1 MMSNDRQQCEVES
14 TVCIEHAPLVERVD
28 RIAKVLGVPDNPLD
42 IDSSVYA
49 NTVIGMLV
57 KQRRD
62 WKTVKAVGVG
72 IIAALLLSAVYIESH
87 SDRQVREMAAQVLAL
102 KNLIVSSDVKSLQK

>member
-1 MMSNDRQQCEVES
+1 MTNDRQQCEVDS
-14 TVCIEHAPLVERVD
+14 TVCSEHAPLVERVD
-28 RIAKVLGVPDNPLD
+28 RIATVLGVTDNPLD

-72 IIAALLLSAVYIESH
+72 IIATLILSAIYIEKS
-87 SDRQVREMAAQVLAL
+87 SDKQVREMASQILAL
-102 KNLIVSSDVKSLQK
+102 KNLIVFSDVNSLQK

>member
-1 MMSNDRQQCEVES
+1 MSNDKLICDPDS
-14 TVCIEHAPLVERVD
+14 GVCIEHAPLVDRVD

-72 IIAALLLSAVYIESH
+72 IIATLIISAIYIEKS
-87 SDRQVREMAAQVLAL
+87 SDKQVREMASQILAL
-102 KNLIVSSDVKSLQK
+102 KNLIVSTESK

>member
-1 MMSNDRQQCEVES
+1 MSNDRLICDPDS
-14 TVCIEHAPLVERVD
+14 GVCIGHAPLVDRVD

-72 IIAALLLSAVYIESH
+72 IIATLIMSAIYIEKS
-87 SDRQVREMAAQVLAL
+87 SDKQVREMASQILAL
-102 KNLIVSSDVKSLQK
+102 KNLIVSSDVKSLPQ

>member
-1 MMSNDRQQCEVES
+1 MSNDRIQCDADREVCS
-14 TVCIEHAPLVERVD
+14 EHAPLVERVD
-28 RIAKVLGVPDNPLD
+28 RIAKVLGVPENPLD
-42 IDSSVYA
+42 IDSSVYS

-72 IIAALLLSAVYIESH
+72 IIIALLVSAVYIENH
-87 SDRQVREMAAQVLAL
+87 GDKQVRAMASQILAL
-102 KNLIVSSDVKSLQK
+102 LNLIVSSDVKSIPKE